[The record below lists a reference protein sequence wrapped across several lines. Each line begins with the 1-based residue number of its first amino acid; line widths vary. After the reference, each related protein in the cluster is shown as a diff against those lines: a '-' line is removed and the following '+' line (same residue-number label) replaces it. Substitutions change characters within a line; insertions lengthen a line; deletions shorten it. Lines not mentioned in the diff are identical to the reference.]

1 MTTRPRLPI
10 AIWALGGVSLLMDV
24 SSEMIHSLLPVF
36 LVVTLGTSVATVGLI
51 EGIAE
56 ATAAIAKVFSGTLS
70 DHLRRRK
77 GLAILGYGLAALT
90 KPLFPLANSAATVFT
105 ARFLDRVGKGIRGAP
120 RDALVADLTPPAIR
134 GTAYGLRQALDT
146 VGAIAGPLLA
156 LVLMGWF
163 AGDIRAVFSVAI
175 VPALLSVLLLVVA
188 VREPMRVTPAAPAPN
203 PLKMQALRHMPSIY
217 WTVLGFAC
225 LLTLARF
232 SEAFLIL
239 RADSL
244 GFAMAQVPLVLVVM
258 NLAYALSAYP
268 AGVVAD
274 RLSRP
279 ALMGV
284 GLIVLIAAD
293 LTLAIAAG
301 TGMLMAGV
309 ALWGLHMGL
318 TQGLLST
325 LIADTA
331 PVELRGTAFGF
342 FHLATGL
349 ATLLASVLAGGLW
362 ATFGAPATFLVGAL
376 LTALALL
383 ALLRFGRAQ
392 GDGHKGHP

>member
-1 MTTRPRLPI
+1 MTKRPRLPI
-10 AIWALGGVSLLMDV
+10 AIWALGGVSLLMDI

-56 ATAAIAKVFSGTLS
+56 ATAAVAKVFSGVLS
-70 DHLRRRK
+70 DHLRQRK

-90 KPLFPLANSAATVFT
+90 KPLFPLANSAATVFA
-105 ARFLDRVGKGIRGAP
+105 ARFLDRIGKGIRGAP

-134 GTAYGLRQALDT
+134 GAAYGLRQALDT
-146 VGAIAGPLLA
+146 VGAIGGPLLA

-163 AGDIRAVFSVAI
+163 AGNIRAVFSVAI

-188 VREPMRVTPAAPAPN
+188 VHEPARAAGAAPATN
-203 PLKMQALRHMPSIY
+203 PLRMQALRRMPSAY
-217 WTVLGFAC
+217 WAVLGFAS

-244 GFAMAQVPLVLVVM
+244 GFAMARVPLVLLVM

-268 AGVVAD
+268 AGVAAD

-279 ALMGV
+279 WLMGL
-284 GLIVLIAAD
+284 GLLVLIAAD
-293 LTLAIAAG
+293 LMLAGATG
-301 TGMLMAGV
+301 TGMLMGGV

-318 TQGLLST
+318 SQGLLST

-362 ATFGAPATFLVGAL
+362 TTFGAPATFLAGAL
-376 LTALALL
+376 LTALALPG
-383 ALLRFGRAQ
+383 LLRFARATSSSHGQ
-392 GDGHKGHP
+392 G

>member
-392 GDGHKGHP
+392 GDAHKGHP

>member
-1 MTTRPRLPI
+1 MTMRPRLPI
-10 AIWALGGVSLLMDV
+10 AIWALGGVSLLMDI

-36 LVVTLGTSVATVGLI
+36 LVATLGTSVATVGLI

-56 ATAAIAKVFSGTLS
+56 ATAAVAKVFSGVLS
-70 DHLRRRK
+70 DHLRQRK

-90 KPLFPLANSAATVFT
+90 KPLFPLADSATTVFS

-120 RDALVADLTPPAIR
+120 RDALVADLTSPAIR
-134 GTAYGLRQALDT
+134 GAAYGLRQALDT

-163 AGDIRAVFSVAI
+163 AGDIRAVFSVAV
-175 VPALLSVLLLVVA
+175 VPAVLSVLLLVVA
-188 VREPMRVTPAAPAPN
+188 VHEPAHPAPATLNAN
-203 PLKMQALRHMPSIY
+203 PLRLRALQELPSAY
-217 WTVLGFAC
+217 WIVLGFAS

-244 GFAMAQVPLVLVVM
+244 GFALGQVPLVLVVM

-268 AGVVAD
+268 AGVAAD

-279 ALMGV
+279 SLMAL
-284 GLIVLIAAD
+284 GLLMLIAAD
-293 LTLAIAAG
+293 LTLAGAAG
-301 TGMLMAGV
+301 PGMLMGGV

-349 ATLLASVLAGGLW
+349 ATLLASVLAGSLW
-362 ATFGAPATFLVGAL
+362 ARFGAPATFLVGAL
-376 LTALALL
+376 LTMLALPG
-383 ALLRFGRAQ
+383 LLQFARVDSR
-392 GDGHKGHP
+392 PYERY

>member
-1 MTTRPRLPI
+1 MTTRPRLPT
-10 AIWALGGVSLLMDV
+10 AIWALGGVSMLMDI

-56 ATAAIAKVFSGTLS
+56 ATAAVAKVFSGVLS
-70 DHLRRRK
+70 DHLRQRK

-90 KPLFPLANSAATVFT
+90 KPLFPLANSAATVFS
-105 ARFLDRVGKGIRGAP
+105 ARFLDRIGKGIRGAP

-134 GTAYGLRQALDT
+134 GAAYGLRQALDT
-146 VGAIAGPLLA
+146 VGAIGGPLLA

-163 AGDIRAVFSVAI
+163 AGNIRAVFSVAV

-188 VREPMRVTPAAPAPN
+188 VHEPTRAAGAAPATN
-203 PLKMQALRHMPSIY
+203 PLRMQALRRMPSTY
-217 WTVLGFAC
+217 WAVLGFAS

-244 GFAMAQVPLVLVVM
+244 GFAMARVPLVLVVM
-258 NLAYALSAYP
+258 NLVYALSAYP
-268 AGVVAD
+268 AGLVSD

-279 ALMGV
+279 ALMAV
-284 GLIVLIAAD
+284 GLLVLIAAD
-293 LTLAIAAG
+293 LTLAGATG
-301 TGMLMAGV
+301 TGMLMGGV

-362 ATFGAPATFLVGAL
+362 TTFGAPATFLAGAL
-376 LTALALL
+376 LTALALPG
-383 ALLRFGRAQ
+383 LLRFARLDSRPSGRY
-392 GDGHKGHP
+392 

>member
-10 AIWALGGVSLLMDV
+10 SIWALGGVSLLMDI

-36 LVVTLGTSVATVGLI
+36 LVVTLGTSVATMGLI

-56 ATAAIAKVFSGTLS
+56 ATAAVAKVFSGVLS
-70 DHLRRRK
+70 DHLRQRK

-90 KPLFPLANSAATVFT
+90 KPLFPLAHSAATVLM
-105 ARFLDRVGKGIRGAP
+105 ARFLDRIGKGIRGAP
-120 RDALVADLTPPAIR
+120 RDALVADITPPAIR
-134 GTAYGLRQALDT
+134 GAAYGLRQALDT
-146 VGAIAGPLLA
+146 VGAVGGPLLA
-156 LVLMGWF
+156 LVLMAWF
-163 AGDIRAVFSVAI
+163 AGNIRAVFSVAI
-175 VPALLSVLLLVVA
+175 VPALLSVLLLIVA
-188 VREPMRVTPAAPAPN
+188 VHEPPRATSTAPTVN
-203 PLKMQALRHMPSIY
+203 PFQIQALYRLPSAY
-217 WTVLGFAC
+217 WAVLGFAS

-232 SEAFLIL
+232 SEAFLIV

-244 GFAMAQVPLVLVVM
+244 GLAMAQVPVVLVVM

-268 AGVVAD
+268 AGVMAD

-279 ALMGV
+279 SLMGM
-284 GLIVLIAAD
+284 GLFALIAAD
-293 LTLAIAAG
+293 LMLAGARDI
-301 TGMLMAGV
+301 GMLMGGV

-331 PVELRGTAFGF
+331 PVELRGTAFGY
-342 FHLATGL
+342 FHLATGF

-362 ATFGAPATFLVGAL
+362 TTFGAPATFLAGAL
-376 LTALALL
+376 LTVLALPG
-383 ALLRFGRAQ
+383 LLRFSRTQ
-392 GDGHKGHP
+392 PQVHIES

>member
-10 AIWALGGVSLLMDV
+10 SIWALGGVSLLMDI

-36 LVVTLGTSVATVGLI
+36 LVVTLGTSVATMGLI

-56 ATAAIAKVFSGTLS
+56 ATAAVAKVFSGVLS
-70 DHLRRRK
+70 DHLRQRK

-90 KPLFPLANSAATVFT
+90 KPLFPLAHSAATVLM
-105 ARFLDRVGKGIRGAP
+105 ARFLDRIGKGIRGAP
-120 RDALVADLTPPAIR
+120 RDALVADITPPAIR
-134 GTAYGLRQALDT
+134 GAAYGLRQALDT
-146 VGAIAGPLLA
+146 VGAVGGPLLA
-156 LVLMGWF
+156 LVLMAWF
-163 AGDIRAVFSVAI
+163 AGNIRAVFSVAI
-175 VPALLSVLLLVVA
+175 VPALLSVLLLIVA
-188 VREPMRVTPAAPAPN
+188 VHEPPRATSTAPTVN
-203 PLKMQALRHMPSIY
+203 PFQIQALYRLPNAY
-217 WTVLGFAC
+217 WAVLGFAS

-232 SEAFLIL
+232 SEAFLIV

-244 GFAMAQVPLVLVVM
+244 GLAMAQVPVVLVVM

-268 AGVVAD
+268 AGVMAD

-279 ALMGV
+279 SLMGM
-284 GLIVLIAAD
+284 GLLALIAAD
-293 LTLAIAAG
+293 LMLAGARGI
-301 TGMLMAGV
+301 GMLMGGV

-331 PVELRGTAFGF
+331 PVELRGTAFGY

-362 ATFGAPATFLVGAL
+362 TTFGAPATFLAGAL
-376 LTALALL
+376 FTMLALPG
-383 ALLRFGRAQ
+383 LLRFARA
-392 GDGHKGHP
+392 DSRL

>member
-1 MTTRPRLPI
+1 MTTRPRMPT
-10 AIWALGGVSLLMDV
+10 AIWALGGVSLLMDI

-56 ATAAIAKVFSGTLS
+56 ATAAVAKVFSGVLS
-70 DHLRRRK
+70 DHLRQRK

-90 KPLFPLANSAATVFT
+90 KPLFPLAHSAATVLA

-120 RDALVADLTPPAIR
+120 RDALVADLAPPAIR
-134 GTAYGLRQALDT
+134 GAAYGLRQALDT

-163 AGDIRAVFSVAI
+163 AGNIRAVFSVAV

-188 VREPMRVTPAAPAPN
+188 VHEPARTAATAATVN
-203 PLKMQALRHMPSIY
+203 PLRMQALRRMPSTY
-217 WTVLGFAC
+217 WTVLGFAS

-244 GFAMAQVPLVLVVM
+244 GFAMARVPLVLVVM

-279 ALMGV
+279 ALMAV
-284 GLIVLIAAD
+284 GLLVLIAAD
-293 LTLAIAAG
+293 LALAGATG
-301 TGMLMAGV
+301 TGMLMGGV

-325 LIADTA
+325 LIADAA
-331 PVELRGTAFGF
+331 PTELRGTAFGF

-362 ATFGAPATFLVGAL
+362 TTFGAPATFLAGAL
-376 LTALALL
+376 LTMLALPG
-383 ALLRFGRAQ
+383 LLRFARA
-392 GDGHKGHP
+392 DSRPYERY

>member
-1 MTTRPRLPI
+1 MTTRPRLPT
-10 AIWALGGVSLLMDV
+10 AIWALGGVSLLMDI

-56 ATAAIAKVFSGTLS
+56 ATAAVAKVFSGVLS
-70 DHLRRRK
+70 DHLRQRK
-77 GLAILGYGLAALT
+77 RLAILGYGLAALT
-90 KPLFPLANSAATVFT
+90 KPLFPLANSAATVFA
-105 ARFLDRVGKGIRGAP
+105 ARFLDRIGKGIRGAP

-134 GTAYGLRQALDT
+134 GAAYGLRQALDT
-146 VGAIAGPLLA
+146 VGAIGGPLLA

-163 AGDIRAVFSVAI
+163 AGNIRSVFSVAV

-188 VREPMRVTPAAPAPN
+188 VHEPARAAGAAPATN
-203 PLKMQALRHMPSIY
+203 PLRMQALRRMPSAY
-217 WTVLGFAC
+217 WAVLGFAS

-244 GFAMAQVPLVLVVM
+244 GFAMARVPLVLLMM

-268 AGVVAD
+268 AGIAAD

-284 GLIVLIAAD
+284 GLLVLIAAD
-293 LTLAIAAG
+293 LTLAGATG
-301 TGMLMAGV
+301 TGMLMGGV

-362 ATFGAPATFLVGAL
+362 TTFGAPATFLAGAL
-376 LTALALL
+376 LTALALPG
-383 ALLRFGRAQ
+383 LLRFARLDAT
-392 GDGHKGHP
+392 P

>member
-1 MTTRPRLPI
+1 MTTRPRLPT
-10 AIWALGGVSLLMDV
+10 AIWALGGVSLLMDI

-56 ATAAIAKVFSGTLS
+56 ATAAVAKVFSGVLS
-70 DHLRRRK
+70 DHLRQRK

-90 KPLFPLANSAATVFT
+90 KPLFPLANSAATVFA
-105 ARFLDRVGKGIRGAP
+105 ARFLDRIGKGIRGAP

-134 GTAYGLRQALDT
+134 GAAYGLRQALDT
-146 VGAIAGPLLA
+146 VGAIGGPLLA

-163 AGDIRAVFSVAI
+163 AGNIRAVFSVAI
-175 VPALLSVLLLVVA
+175 VPALLSVLLLMVA
-188 VREPMRVTPAAPAPN
+188 VHEPARAAGAAPATN
-203 PLKMQALRHMPSIY
+203 PLRMQALRRMPSAY
-217 WTVLGFAC
+217 WAVLGFAS

-244 GFAMAQVPLVLVVM
+244 GFAMARVPLVLVVM

-268 AGVVAD
+268 AGLVAD

-284 GLIVLIAAD
+284 GLLALIAAD
-293 LTLAIAAG
+293 LTLAGATG
-301 TGMLMAGV
+301 TGMLMGGV

-362 ATFGAPATFLVGAL
+362 TTFGAPATFLAGAL
-376 LTALALL
+376 LTALALPG
-383 ALLRFGRAQ
+383 LLRFARLDAT
-392 GDGHKGHP
+392 P

>member
-10 AIWALGGVSLLMDV
+10 SIWALGGVSLLMDI

-36 LVVTLGTSVATVGLI
+36 LVVTLGTSVATMGLI

-56 ATAAIAKVFSGTLS
+56 ATAAVAKVFSGVLS
-70 DHLRRRK
+70 DHLRQRK

-90 KPLFPLANSAATVFT
+90 KPLFPLAHSAATVLM
-105 ARFLDRVGKGIRGAP
+105 ARFLDRIGKGIRGAP
-120 RDALVADLTPPAIR
+120 RDALVADITPPAIR
-134 GTAYGLRQALDT
+134 GAAYGLRQALDT
-146 VGAIAGPLLA
+146 VGAVGGPLLA
-156 LVLMGWF
+156 LVLMAWF
-163 AGDIRAVFSVAI
+163 AGNIRAVFSVAI
-175 VPALLSVLLLVVA
+175 VPALLSVLLLIVA
-188 VREPMRVTPAAPAPN
+188 VHEPPRATSTAPTVN
-203 PLKMQALRHMPSIY
+203 PFQIQALYRLPNAY
-217 WTVLGFAC
+217 WAVLGFAS

-232 SEAFLIL
+232 SEAFLIV

-244 GFAMAQVPLVLVVM
+244 GLAMAQVPVVLVVM

-268 AGVVAD
+268 AGVMAD

-279 ALMGV
+279 SLMGM
-284 GLIVLIAAD
+284 GLLALIAAD
-293 LTLAIAAG
+293 LMLAGARDI
-301 TGMLMAGV
+301 GMLMGGV

-331 PVELRGTAFGF
+331 PVELRGTAFGY

-362 ATFGAPATFLVGAL
+362 TTFGAPATFLAGAL
-376 LTALALL
+376 FTMLALPG
-383 ALLRFGRAQ
+383 LLRFARA
-392 GDGHKGHP
+392 DSRL

>member
-1 MTTRPRLPI
+1 MTTRPHLPT
-10 AIWALGGVSLLMDV
+10 AIWALGGVSLLMDI

-56 ATAAIAKVFSGTLS
+56 ATAAVAKVFSGVLS
-70 DHLRRRK
+70 DHLRQRK

-90 KPLFPLANSAATVFT
+90 KPLFPLANSAATVFS

-134 GTAYGLRQALDT
+134 GAAYGLRQALDT
-146 VGAIAGPLLA
+146 VGAIGGPLLA

-163 AGDIRAVFSVAI
+163 AGNIRAVFSVAV

-188 VREPMRVTPAAPAPN
+188 VHEPARAAATAPTVN
-203 PLKMQALRHMPSIY
+203 PLRMQALRRMPSAY
-217 WTVLGFAC
+217 WAVLGFAS

-244 GFAMAQVPLVLVVM
+244 GFAMARVPLVLVVM

-268 AGVVAD
+268 AGIVAD

-279 ALMGV
+279 VLMGV
-284 GLIVLIAAD
+284 GLLVLIAAD
-293 LTLAIAAG
+293 LTLAVATG
-301 TGMLMAGV
+301 TGMLMGGV

-362 ATFGAPATFLVGAL
+362 TTFGAPATFLAGAL
-376 LTALALL
+376 LTALALPG
-383 ALLRFGRAQ
+383 LLRFARADSRPYGRY
-392 GDGHKGHP
+392 